1 MDNSENNKRIAKN
14 TLLLYFRMLLIMAVS
29 LYTSR
34 VVLATLGIEDFGIY
48 NVIGGVVA
56 MFAIISSTLSAAV
69 SRFITVELGR
79 NNFEQL
85 KRVFST
91 SVTIHIFLAIIIFFV
106 AEIGGVWYIHNK
118 LVMPHERLNAAFWVF
133 QCSILTFIVN
143 LLSVPY
149 NAAIVAHERMD
160 AFAYVSVIEVIL
172 KLFLVY
178 ILTLFSFDKLIMYG
192 FLLMLLAVIIRLIY
206 GYYCKKNFEECTY
219 HYFWDKYLFKEIMS
233 FASWNFIG
241 ASGGILRTQGIN
253 ILLNLFGGPVVNA
266 ARGISAQVHAA
277 IQSFVTNFMTALNP
291 QITKSYVSGD
301 HVYMMKLIERGT
313 RFSFYL
319 FFLLSLPVIIETNCI
334 LSIWLVEVPDHTVNF
349 VRLVLIFA
357 MIETLSGTL
366 ITTMLATG
374 KIKNYQIVVGG
385 LQLMNFPVSYF
396 LLKIGL
402 FPEITILV
410 SIFFSFCCLFVRLW
424 MLKSMVNLYVVE
436 FIRNVLLNVLLVV
449 LFSII
454 LPGLVYLI
462 MEDGLYRLMSVIVLS
477 LFSSSVIILF
487 IGCNKQERIFVIDKI
502 IYIVNKILKR

>member
-1 MDNSENNKRIAKN
+1 MDNAVNNKRIARN

-79 NNFEQL
+79 NDFEQL
-85 KRVFST
+85 KKVFSA
-91 SVTIHIFLAIIIFFV
+91 SVTIHIFLAIIIFFI
-106 AEIGGVWYIHNK
+106 AEIGGIWFIHNK
-118 LVMPHERLNAAFWVF
+118 LVIPHERLNAAFWVF

-149 NAAIVAHERMD
+149 NATIVAHERMD
-160 AFAYVSVIEVIL
+160 AFAYVSIIEVIL
-172 KLFLVY
+172 KLLLVY
-178 ILTLFSFDKLIMYG
+178 ILALFSFDKLIMYS
-192 FLLMLLAVIIRLIY
+192 FLLMLLAIIIRLIY
-206 GYYCKKNFEECTY
+206 GYYCKRHFGECVY
-219 HYFWDKYLFKEIMS
+219 YYFWDKSLFKEIMA

-241 ASGGILRTQGIN
+241 ASSGILRTQGIN
-253 ILLNLFGGPVVNA
+253 VLLNLFGGPVVNA

-301 HVYMMKLIERGT
+301 HVYMMKLIERGA

-319 FFLLSLPVIIETNCI
+319 FFLLSLPIVIETNRI

-374 KIKNYQIVVGG
+374 KIKNYQIIVGG

-402 FPEITILV
+402 FPEITV
-410 SIFFSFCCLFVRLW
+410 VVAIFFSVCCLMARLL
-424 MLKSMVNLYVVE
+424 MLRNMIGLDVVS
-436 FIRNVLLNVLLVV
+436 FTRQVLLNVFFV
-449 LFSII
+449 
-454 LPGLVYLI
+454 GLVSSIFPIVVYLNLS
-462 MEDGLYRLMSVIVLS
+462 DGWMRFMYVVTLS
-477 LFSSSVIILF
+477 LLSSSLVIFF
-487 IGCNKQERIFVIDKI
+487 IGCNKGERVFVLEKI
-502 IYIVNKILKR
+502 MFILNKFRR

>member
-1 MDNSENNKRIAKN
+1 MDNAVNNKRIARN

-79 NNFEQL
+79 NDFEQL
-85 KRVFST
+85 KKVFSA
-91 SVTIHIFLAIIIFFV
+91 SVTIHIFLAIIIFFI
-106 AEIGGVWYIHNK
+106 AEIGGIWFIHNK
-118 LVMPHERLNAAFWVF
+118 LVIPHERLNAAFWVF
-133 QCSILTFIVN
+133 QCSVLTFIVN

-149 NAAIVAHERMD
+149 NATIVAHERMD
-160 AFAYVSVIEVIL
+160 AFAYVSIIEVIL
-172 KLFLVY
+172 KLLLVY
-178 ILTLFSFDKLIMYG
+178 ILALFSFDKLIMYS
-192 FLLMLLAVIIRLIY
+192 FLLMLLAIIIRLIY
-206 GYYCKKNFEECTY
+206 GYYCKRHFEECVY
-219 HYFWDKYLFKEIMS
+219 YYFWDKSLFKEIMA

-241 ASGGILRTQGIN
+241 ASSGILRTQGIN
-253 ILLNLFGGPVVNA
+253 VLLNLFGGPVVNA

-301 HVYMMKLIERGT
+301 HVYMMKLIERGA

-319 FFLLSLPVIIETNCI
+319 FFLLSLPIVIETNRI

-374 KIKNYQIVVGG
+374 KIKNYQIIVGG

-402 FPEITILV
+402 FPEITV
-410 SIFFSFCCLFVRLW
+410 VVAIFFSVCCLMARLL
-424 MLKSMVNLYVVE
+424 MLRNMIGLDVVS
-436 FIRNVLLNVLLVV
+436 FTRQVLLNVFFV
-449 LFSII
+449 
-454 LPGLVYLI
+454 GLVSSIFPIVVYLNLS
-462 MEDGLYRLMSVIVLS
+462 DGWMRFMYVVTLS
-477 LFSSSVIILF
+477 LLSSSLVIFF
-487 IGCNKQERIFVIDKI
+487 IGCNKGERVFVLEKI
-502 IYIVNKILKR
+502 MFILNKFRR

>member
-1 MDNSENNKRIAKN
+1 MDNAVNNKRIARN

-79 NNFEQL
+79 NDFEQL
-85 KRVFST
+85 KKVFSA
-91 SVTIHIFLAIIIFFV
+91 SVTIHIFLAIIIFFI
-106 AEIGGVWYIHNK
+106 AEIGGIWFIHNK
-118 LVMPHERLNAAFWVF
+118 LVIPHERLNAAFWVF
-133 QCSILTFIVN
+133 QCSVLTFIVN

-149 NAAIVAHERMD
+149 NATIVAHERMD
-160 AFAYVSVIEVIL
+160 AFAYVSIIEVIL
-172 KLFLVY
+172 KLLLVY
-178 ILTLFSFDKLIMYG
+178 ILVLFSFDKLIMYS
-192 FLLMLLAVIIRLIY
+192 FLLMLLAIIIRLIY
-206 GYYCKKNFEECTY
+206 GYYCKRHFEECVY
-219 HYFWDKYLFKEIMS
+219 HYFWDKSLFKEIMA
-233 FASWNFIG
+233 FTSWNFIG
-241 ASGGILRTQGIN
+241 ASSGILRTQGIN
-253 ILLNLFGGPVVNA
+253 VLLNLFGGPVVNA

-277 IQSFVTNFMTALNP
+277 IQLFVTNFMTALNP
-291 QITKSYVSGD
+291 QITKSYISGD
-301 HVYMMKLIERGT
+301 HVYMMKLIERGA

-319 FFLLSLPVIIETNCI
+319 FFLLSLPIVIETNRI

-374 KIKNYQIVVGG
+374 KIKNYQIIVGG

-402 FPEITILV
+402 FPEITV
-410 SIFFSFCCLFVRLW
+410 VVAIFFSVCCLMARLL
-424 MLKSMVNLYVVE
+424 MLRNMIGLDVVS
-436 FIRNVLLNVLLVV
+436 FTRQVLLNVFFVGLVSSIFPIVVYLNLSDGWMRFMYVVTLSLLSSSLVV
-449 LFSII
+449 F
-454 LPGLVYLI
+454 
-462 MEDGLYRLMSVIVLS
+462 
-477 LFSSSVIILF
+477 F
-487 IGCNKQERIFVIDKI
+487 IGCNKGERVFILEKI
-502 IYIVNKILKR
+502 MFILNKFRR

>member
-1 MDNSENNKRIAKN
+1 MDNAVNNKRIARN

-79 NNFEQL
+79 NDFEQL
-85 KRVFST
+85 KKVFSA
-91 SVTIHIFLAIIIFFV
+91 SVTIHIFLAIIIFFI
-106 AEIGGVWYIHNK
+106 AEIGGIWFIHNK
-118 LVMPHERLNAAFWVF
+118 LVIPHERLNAAFWVF
-133 QCSILTFIVN
+133 QCSVLTFIVN

-149 NAAIVAHERMD
+149 NATIVAHERMD
-160 AFAYVSVIEVIL
+160 AFAYVSIIEVIL
-172 KLFLVY
+172 KLLLVY
-178 ILTLFSFDKLIMYG
+178 ILALFSFDKLIMYS
-192 FLLMLLAVIIRLIY
+192 FLLMLLAIIIRLIY
-206 GYYCKKNFEECTY
+206 GYYCKRHFEECVY
-219 HYFWDKYLFKEIMS
+219 HYFWDKSLFKEIMA

-241 ASGGILRTQGIN
+241 ASSGILRAQGIN
-253 ILLNLFGGPVVNA
+253 VLLNLFGGPVVNA

-301 HVYMMKLIERGT
+301 HVYMMKLIERGA

-319 FFLLSLPVIIETNCI
+319 FFLLSLPIVIETNRI

-410 SIFFSFCCLFVRLW
+410 SIFFSLCCLFVRLW
-424 MLKSMVNLYVVE
+424 MLKSMVNLYVME

-454 LPGLVYLI
+454 LPVVVYLI
-462 MEDGLYRLMSVIVLS
+462 MDDGLYRLMSVIVLS
-477 LFSSSVIILF
+477 LFSSSIIILF
-487 IGCNKQERIFVIDKI
+487 VGCNKQERIFIIDKI
-502 IYIVNKILKR
+502 IYIINKILKR

>member
-1 MDNSENNKRIAKN
+1 MDNTENNKRIAKN

-56 MFAIISSTLSAAV
+56 MFAIISGTLSAAV

-79 NNFEQL
+79 NDFEQL
-85 KRVFST
+85 KKVFST
-91 SVTIHIFLAIIIFFV
+91 SVTIHIFLAIIIFFI
-106 AEIGGVWYIHNK
+106 AEIGGIWFIHNK
-118 LVMPHERLNAAFWVF
+118 LVIPHERLNAAFWVF
-133 QCSILTFIVN
+133 QCSVLTFIVN

-149 NAAIVAHERMD
+149 NATIVAHERMD
-160 AFAYVSVIEVIL
+160 AFAYVSIIEVIL
-172 KLFLVY
+172 KLLLVY
-178 ILTLFSFDKLIMYG
+178 ILALFSFDKLIMYS
-192 FLLMLLAVIIRLIY
+192 FLLMLLAIIIRLIY
-206 GYYCKKNFEECTY
+206 GYYCKRHFEECVY
-219 HYFWDKYLFKEIMS
+219 YYFWDKSLFKEIMA

-241 ASGGILRTQGIN
+241 ASAGILRTQGIN

-266 ARGISAQVHAA
+266 ARGISAQVQAA

-291 QITKSYVSGD
+291 QIIKSYASGN
-301 HVYMMKLIERGT
+301 YTYLMKLIVRGT

-319 FFLLSLPVIIETNCI
+319 FFLLSFPVIIETKRI

-349 VRLVLIFA
+349 VRLILIFA
-357 MIETLSGTL
+357 MIETLSGAL

-402 FPEITILV
+402 FPEITLV
-410 SIFFSFCCLFVRLW
+410 IAIFFSVCCLVARLL
-424 MLKSMVNLYVVE
+424 MLRKMIEFDVVG
-436 FIRNVLLNVLLVV
+436 FTKQVLLNVIFVSFISAIFPIVIYLNLSEGWMRFVFVV
-449 LFSII
+449 I
-454 LPGLVYLI
+454 LSFI
-462 MEDGLYRLMSVIVLS
+462 
-477 LFSSSVIILF
+477 SSSLVIFF
-487 IGCNKQERIFVIDKI
+487 IGCNKRERTFILEKTMFVI
-502 IYIVNKILKR
+502 NKFR

>member
-1 MDNSENNKRIAKN
+1 MDNAVNNKRIARN

-79 NNFEQL
+79 NDFEQL
-85 KRVFST
+85 KKVFSA
-91 SVTIHIFLAIIIFFV
+91 SVTIHIFLAIIIFFI
-106 AEIGGVWYIHNK
+106 AEIGGIWFIHNK
-118 LVMPHERLNAAFWVF
+118 LVIPHERLNAAFWVF
-133 QCSILTFIVN
+133 QCSVLTFIVN

-149 NAAIVAHERMD
+149 NATIVAHERMD
-160 AFAYVSVIEVIL
+160 AFAYVSIIEVLL

-178 ILTLFSFDKLIMYG
+178 ILALFSFDKLIMYG
-192 FLLMLLAVIIRLIY
+192 FLLMLLAIIIRLIY
-206 GYYCKKNFEECTY
+206 GYYCKKHFEECAY
-219 HYFWDKYLFKEIMS
+219 HYFWDKCLFKEIMA

-241 ASGGILRTQGIN
+241 ASSGILRTQGIN
-253 ILLNLFGGPVVNA
+253 VLLNLFGGPVVNA

-301 HVYMMKLIERGT
+301 HVYMMKLIERGA

-319 FFLLSLPVIIETNCI
+319 FFLLSLPIVIETNRI

-385 LQLMNFPVSYF
+385 LQLMNFPISYF

-402 FPEITILV
+402 FPEITV
-410 SIFFSFCCLFVRLW
+410 VVAIFFSVCCLMARLL
-424 MLKSMVNLYVVE
+424 MLRNMIGLDVVS
-436 FIRNVLLNVLLVV
+436 FTRQVLLNVFFV
-449 LFSII
+449 
-454 LPGLVYLI
+454 GLVSSIFPIAVYLNLS
-462 MEDGLYRLMSVIVLS
+462 DGWMRFMYVVTLS
-477 LFSSSVIILF
+477 LFSSSLVIFF
-487 IGCNKQERIFVIDKI
+487 IGCNKGERVFILEKI
-502 IYIVNKILKR
+502 MFILNKFRR

>member
-1 MDNSENNKRIAKN
+1 MDNAVNNKRIARN

-79 NNFEQL
+79 NDFEQL
-85 KRVFST
+85 KKVFSA
-91 SVTIHIFLAIIIFFV
+91 SVTIHIFLAIIIFFI
-106 AEIGGVWYIHNK
+106 AEIGGIWFIHNK
-118 LVMPHERLNAAFWVF
+118 LVIPHERLNAAFWVF
-133 QCSILTFIVN
+133 QCSVLTFIVN

-149 NAAIVAHERMD
+149 NATIVAHERMD
-160 AFAYVSVIEVIL
+160 AFAYVSIIEVIL
-172 KLFLVY
+172 KLLLVY
-178 ILTLFSFDKLIMYG
+178 ILALFSFDKLIMYS
-192 FLLMLLAVIIRLIY
+192 FLLMLLAIIIRLIY
-206 GYYCKKNFEECTY
+206 GYYCKRHFEECVY
-219 HYFWDKYLFKEIMS
+219 YYFWDKSLFKEIMA

-241 ASGGILRTQGIN
+241 ASSGILRTQGIN
-253 ILLNLFGGPVVNA
+253 VLLNLFGGPVVNA

-301 HVYMMKLIERGT
+301 HVYMMKLIERGA

-319 FFLLSLPVIIETNCI
+319 FFLLSLPIVIETNRI

-374 KIKNYQIVVGG
+374 KIKNYQIIVGG

-402 FPEITILV
+402 FPEITV
-410 SIFFSFCCLFVRLW
+410 VVAIFFSVCCLMARLL
-424 MLKSMVNLYVVE
+424 MLRNMIGLDVVS
-436 FIRNVLLNVLLVV
+436 FTRQVLLNVFFV
-449 LFSII
+449 
-454 LPGLVYLI
+454 GLVSSIFPIVVYLNLS
-462 MEDGLYRLMSVIVLS
+462 DGWMRFMYVVTLS
-477 LFSSSVIILF
+477 LLSSSLVIFF
-487 IGCNKQERIFVIDKI
+487 IGCNKGERVFILEKI
-502 IYIVNKILKR
+502 MFILNKFRR